1 MTFRFWIAAMTD
13 ERGTPRAACTCL
25 SSWPTF
31 LPSRDASLDGT
42 STYYSPPT
50 FRFWDCC
57 GEEREDAPG
66 CITGWHL
73 DLLFSPDLQVLG
85 LLR

>member
-1 MTFRFWIAAMTD
+1 MTFRD
-13 ERGTPRAACTCL
+13 CCDDGRAGDAPGCLHLPHLLAYLPACFSPSTCMM
-25 SSWPTF
+25 
-31 LPSRDASLDGT
+31 
-42 STYYSPPT
+42 T